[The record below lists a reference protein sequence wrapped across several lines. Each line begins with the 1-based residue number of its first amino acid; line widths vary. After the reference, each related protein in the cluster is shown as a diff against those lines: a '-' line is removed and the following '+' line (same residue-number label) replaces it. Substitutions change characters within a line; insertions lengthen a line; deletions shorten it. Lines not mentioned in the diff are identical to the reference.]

1 VLAGDRETIIPQEGK
16 PCWQTADA
24 AGCCLALQLSGI
36 SFQQGTNPIPV
47 VDAAMETNVQE
58 QFQTL
63 YPSRRMNEAA
73 LFVGNRVILAEQHDL
88 PVYEGQLDQ
97 FVSPEA
103 AHRQQAIRFVH
114 VNID

>member
-1 VLAGDRETIIPQEGK
+1 
-16 PCWQTADA
+16 
-24 AGCCLALQLSGI
+24 
-36 SFQQGTNPIPV
+36 
-47 VDAAMETNVQE
+47 
-58 QFQTL
+58 
-63 YPSRRMNEAA
+63 MNEAA
-73 LFVGNRVILAEQHDL
+73 LFVGNRVILAEQNDL